1 MKHMKEMPS
10 LQACDVFPRGR
21 TQRGRATTRTR
32 TAASSRMG
40 SIWYTALKKWM
51 PNTIEKY
58 ESESK
63 AAPESIGRVK
73 KAKAETTQPKRKA
86 KAKAVPPPSGAASS
100 GEQSK

>member
-1 MKHMKEMPS
+1 M
-10 LQACDVFPRGR
+10 
-21 TQRGRATTRTR
+21 
-32 TAASSRMG
+32 
-40 SIWYTALKKWM
+40 KKWM

-63 AAPESIGRVK
+63 AAPKSYGRVK